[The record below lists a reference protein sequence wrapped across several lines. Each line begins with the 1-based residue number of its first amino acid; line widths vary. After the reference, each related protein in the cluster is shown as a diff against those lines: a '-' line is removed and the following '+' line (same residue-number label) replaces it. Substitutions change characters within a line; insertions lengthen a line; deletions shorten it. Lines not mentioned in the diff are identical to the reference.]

1 MVQSTKYK
9 YGGIFMAEYSIYH
22 DIAKRSGGD
31 VYVGVVGPVRTGKS
45 TFIKRFMDLIVIPN
59 IENEYKRA
67 RALDELPQSAGGKMI
82 MTTEPKFIPNEAV
95 GITIGDGIN
104 LKVRMIDCVGYIVNS
119 AIGHFENSVPRMVQ
133 TPWSEEPVPFAEA
146 AETGT
151 RKVINEHS
159 TIGIV
164 VTTDG
169 SVTEIPRGD
178 YEEAE
183 GRVIKELKA
192 INKPFVV
199 VLNTANPNSDAAQ
212 SCKKEIEE
220 KYGVSVIPLNCL
232 ELSAGDIGDIMEKM
246 LFEFPVKEIGINIP
260 PWLTALEE
268 GNWLKTQLRNE
279 IISASEDVEK
289 IFDIKNFVER
299 LKGTEYLDNVS
310 LEMTDLGTGA
320 AVVNAVVGDDTFYK
334 IIAETTGFEI
344 DGRQGLMET
353 LKQLSEIKRQYD
365 KISVA
370 LAEVN
375 QKGYGIVS
383 PGIDELT
390 LEEPEIM
397 KQGSKFGIRLR
408 ASAPS
413 IHLIRADIETEV
425 NPIVGTEKQSEELVH
440 YLLNE
445 FETDPIKI
453 WESNIFGKSLHE
465 LVNEG
470 LHNKLNHMPEDARQ
484 KLQETLQKII
494 NEGSGGLICI
504 IL

>member
-1 MVQSTKYK
+1 
-9 YGGIFMAEYSIYH
+9 MAEDGIYN

-59 IENEYKRA
+59 IENEYKKA

-95 GITIGDGIN
+95 GIKIGDGIN

-119 AIGHFENSVPRMVQ
+119 AIGHFENSMPRMVM
-133 TPWSEEPVPFAEA
+133 TPWSDEPVPFAEA

-151 RKVINEHS
+151 KKVIDEHS

-169 SVTEIPRGD
+169 SVTEIPRED
-178 YEEAE
+178 YEDAEA
-183 GRVIKELKA
+183 RVIRELKA

-199 VLNTANPNSDAAQ
+199 VLNTANPNSETVMEYKADM
-212 SCKKEIEE
+212 ED
-220 KYGVSVIPLNCL
+220 KYGVCVIPLNCA
-232 ELSAGDIGDIMEKM
+232 ELSTGDINTIMEKI
-246 LFEFPVKEIGINIP
+246 LLEFPVKEIGINIP
-260 PWLTALEE
+260 RWISSLDE
-268 GNWLKTQLRNE
+268 GNWLKSKIREE
-279 IISASEDVEK
+279 IISASDKIEK
-289 IFDIKNFVER
+289 ISDIKDFAKCLAAVPYIE
-299 LKGTEYLDNVS
+299 DAIV
-310 LEMTDLGTGA
+310 EMTDLGTGA
-320 AVVNAVVGDDTFYK
+320 VSVNARVGDETYYK
-334 IIAETTGFEI
+334 IVEETTGFNIES
-344 DGRQGLMET
+344 RQELMET
-353 LKQLSEIKRQYD
+353 LKNLSEIKKKYD
-365 KISVA
+365 KIAVA
-370 LAEVN
+370 LDEVN
-375 QKGYGIVS
+375 RKGYGIVS

-390 LEEPEIM
+390 LQEPEIM
-397 KQGSKFGIRLR
+397 KQGNKFGIRLR

-413 IHLIRADIETEV
+413 LHLIRADIETEV

-440 YLLNE
+440 YLLEE
-445 FETDPIKI
+445 FEADPIKI

-470 LHNKLNHMPEDARQ
+470 LLTKLNHMPDDARM
-484 KLQETLQKII
+484 KLQETLQRII

>member
-1 MVQSTKYK
+1 
-9 YGGIFMAEYSIYH
+9 MAEYGIYH

-45 TFIKRFMDLIVIPN
+45 TFIKRFMDLIVLPN

-104 LKVRMIDCVGYIVNS
+104 LRVRMIDCVGYIVHS
-119 AIGHFENSVPRMVQ
+119 ALGHFENSMPRMVM
-133 TPWSEEPVPFAEA
+133 TPWEEEPMPFSQA
-146 AETGT
+146 AELGT
-151 RKVINEHS
+151 KKVIDEHS

-169 SVTEIPRGD
+169 SVTEIPRED
-178 YEEAE
+178 YKEAE
-183 GRVIKELKA
+183 SRVIEELKA

-199 VLNTANPNSDAAQ
+199 ILNTNNPNSEKALG
-212 SCKKEIEE
+212 CKAELEE
-220 KYGVSVIPLNCL
+220 KYGVCVLPLNCM
-232 ELSAGDIGDIMEKM
+232 ELSVGDINTIMEKI
-246 LFEFPVKEIGINIP
+246 LFEFPVKEIGVNIP
-260 PWLTALEE
+260 SWITALDDD
-268 GNWLKTQLRNE
+268 NWLKKQIKE
-279 IISASEDVEK
+279 DIIASSDRVEK
-289 IFDIKNFVER
+289 ISDIKAF
-299 LKGTEYLDNVS
+299 GDS
-310 LEMTDLGTGA
+310 LLNSPYIDSVNCEMTDLGTGS
-320 AVVNAVVGDDTFYK
+320 VKINATVGDDTYYK
-334 IIAETTGFEI
+334 IVEEVTGFNI
-344 DGRQGLMET
+344 DSRQGLMET
-353 LKQLSEIKRQYD
+353 LINLSGVKKKYD
-365 KISVA
+365 KIAIA
-370 LAEVN
+370 LDEAN
-375 QKGYGIVS
+375 RKGYGIVS

-390 LEEPEIM
+390 LREPEIM

-413 IHLIRADIETEV
+413 LHLIRADIETEV

-440 YLLNE
+440 YLLEE
-445 FETDPIKI
+445 FENDPIKI

-470 LHNKLNHMPEDARQ
+470 LLNKLSHMPDDARM
-484 KLQETLQKII
+484 KLQETLQRII

>member
-1 MVQSTKYK
+1 
-9 YGGIFMAEYSIYH
+9 MAEYGIYH

-67 RALDELPQSAGGKMI
+67 RAQDELPQSAGGKMI

-119 AIGHFENSVPRMVQ
+119 AIGHFENSLPRMVK
-133 TPWSEEPVPFAEA
+133 TPWEEEPMPFAQA
-146 AETGT
+146 AEIGT
-151 RKVINEHS
+151 KKVIDEHS

-169 SVTEIPRGD
+169 TVTDIPRDD
-178 YEEAE
+178 YKDAE
-183 GRVIKELKA
+183 SRVIEELKA

-199 VLNTANPNSDAAQ
+199 ILNTNNPNSEHALK
-212 SCKKEIEE
+212 CKEEIEE
-220 KYGVSVIPLNCL
+220 KYGVCVLPLNCA
-232 ELSAGDIGDIMEKM
+232 ELSAGDIGTIMEKILM
-246 LFEFPVKEIGINIP
+246 EFPVKEIGINLPSWITT
-260 PWLTALEE
+260 LSDD
-268 GNWLKTQLRNE
+268 NWLKKQ
-279 IISASEDVEK
+279 IKEDIVSSSEK
-289 IFDIKNFVER
+289 IEKVSDIKAFGER
-299 LKGTEYLDNVS
+299 LLASPYIESVNYET
-310 LEMTDLGTGA
+310 TDLGTGA
-320 AVVNAVVGDDTFYK
+320 VKLNACVGDDIYYK
-334 IIAETTGFEI
+334 IIQEVTGFNIE
-344 DGRQGLMET
+344 GQKGLMET
-353 LKQLSEIKRQYD
+353 LINLSHIKKKYEKIEIALEEANRQ
-365 KISVA
+365 
-370 LAEVN
+370 
-375 QKGYGIVS
+375 GYGIVS

-390 LEEPEIM
+390 LREPEIM

-413 IHLIRADIETEV
+413 LHIIRADIETEV
-425 NPIVGTEKQSEELVH
+425 NPVVGTEKQSEELVH
-440 YLLNE
+440 YLLEE
-445 FETDPIKI
+445 FENDPIKI

-470 LHNKLNHMPEDARQ
+470 LLNKLSHMPTDARM
-484 KLQETLQKII
+484 KLQETLSRII

>member
-1 MVQSTKYK
+1 
-9 YGGIFMAEYSIYH
+9 MAEYSIYH

-67 RALDELPQSAGGKMI
+67 RALDELPQSAGGRMI

-95 GITIGDGIN
+95 GIQVGDGIN
-104 LKVRMIDCVGYIVNS
+104 LRVRMIDCVGYIVNS
-119 AIGHFENSVPRMVQ
+119 AIGHFENSMPRMVK
-133 TPWSEEPVPFAEA
+133 TPWSEEAVPFAEA

-169 SVTEIPRGD
+169 TVTDIPRED

-183 GRVIKELKA
+183 SRVIKELKA

-199 VLNTANPNSDAAQ
+199 ILNTANPNSDTAQ
-212 SCKKEIEE
+212 AYKAELEE
-220 KYGVSVIPLNCL
+220 KYGVAVLPLNCM
-232 ELSAGDIGDIMEKM
+232 ELSVGDVNNIMEKI
-246 LFEFPVKEIGINIP
+246 LLEFPVKEIGVNIP
-260 PWLTALEE
+260 SWIMALED
-268 GNWLKTQLRNE
+268 GNWLKNQIKAE
-279 IISASEDVEK
+279 IISASDEVEK
-289 IFDIKNFVER
+289 ISDIKCFIEK
-299 LKGTEYLDNVS
+299 LKETPCIKNAALSV
-310 LEMTDLGTGA
+310 TDLGTGA
-320 AVVNAVVGDDTFYK
+320 VSINAAVGDDTFYK
-334 IIAETTGFEI
+334 IIEETTGFDIE
-344 DGRQGLMET
+344 GRQGLMET
-353 LKQLSEIKRQYD
+353 LRQLADIKKKYD
-365 KISVA
+365 KIAVA
-370 LAEVN
+370 LDEVN
-375 QKGYGIVS
+375 RKGYGIVS
-383 PGIDELT
+383 PDIDELT

-413 IHLIRADIETEV
+413 LHLIRADIQTEV

-470 LHNKLNHMPEDARQ
+470 LLNKLNHMPDDARM

>member
-1 MVQSTKYK
+1 
-9 YGGIFMAEYSIYH
+9 MAEYSIYN

-95 GITIGDGIN
+95 GIKIGDGIS
-104 LKVRMIDCVGYIVNS
+104 LRVRMIDCVGYIVNS
-119 AIGHFENSVPRMVQ
+119 AIGHFENSMPRMVM
-133 TPWSEEPVPFAEA
+133 TPWSEEPVPFAQA

-151 RKVINEHS
+151 KKVIDEHS

-169 SVTEIPRGD
+169 SVTDIPRED
-178 YEEAE
+178 YVDAEA
-183 GRVIKELKA
+183 RVIKELKA

-199 VLNTANPNSDAAQ
+199 ILNTANPSSEKVQAYKA
-212 SCKKEIEE
+212 EMEE
-220 KYGVSVIPLNCL
+220 EYGVCVLPLNCA
-232 ELSAGDIGDIMEKM
+232 ELSSGDVNSIMEKI
-246 LFEFPVKEIGINIP
+246 LLEFPVKEIGINIP
-260 PWLTALEE
+260 SWISSLGDE
-268 GNWLKTQLRNE
+268 NWLKKQLKDE
-279 IISASEDVEK
+279 IISASDGVER
-289 IFDIKNFVER
+289 ISDIKRFVDCLGSTAYVENA
-299 LKGTEYLDNVS
+299 GVDV
-310 LEMTDLGTGA
+310 TDLGTGA
-320 AVVNAVVGDDTFYK
+320 IKVNASVGDSTFYK
-334 IIAETTGFEI
+334 IVEETTGFEI

-353 LKQLSEIKRQYD
+353 LSKLSDIKKKYD
-365 KISVA
+365 KIAVA
-370 LAEVN
+370 LDEVN
-375 QKGYGIVS
+375 RKGYGIVS

-390 LEEPEIM
+390 LQEPEIM

-440 YLLNE
+440 YLLEE
-445 FETDPIKI
+445 FESDPIKI

-470 LHNKLNHMPEDARQ
+470 LLTKLNHMPDDARM
-484 KLQETLQKII
+484 KIQETLQRII

>member
-1 MVQSTKYK
+1 
-9 YGGIFMAEYSIYH
+9 MAEYGIYN

-59 IENEYKRA
+59 IENEYKKA

-95 GITIGDGIN
+95 GIKIGDGIN

-119 AIGHFENSVPRMVQ
+119 AIGHFENSMPRMVM

-151 RKVINEHS
+151 KKVIDEHS

-169 SVTEIPRGD
+169 SVTEIPRED
-178 YEEAE
+178 YEDAEA
-183 GRVIKELKA
+183 RVIRELKA

-199 VLNTANPNSDAAQ
+199 VLNTANPNSETVMAYKTEMED
-212 SCKKEIEE
+212 
-220 KYGVSVIPLNCL
+220 KYGVCVIPLNCA
-232 ELSAGDIGDIMEKM
+232 ELSTGDINTIMEKI
-246 LFEFPVKEIGINIP
+246 LLEFPVKEIGVNIP
-260 PWLTALEE
+260 QWISSLDE
-268 GNWLKTQLRNE
+268 GNWLKSKIREE
-279 IISASEDVEK
+279 IVSASDK
-289 IFDIKNFVER
+289 IKKISDIKDFANCLSAVPCIE
-299 LKGTEYLDNVS
+299 DAMV
-310 LEMTDLGTGA
+310 EMTDLGTGA
-320 AVVNAVVGDDTFYK
+320 VSVNARVGDETYYK
-334 IIAETTGFEI
+334 IVEETTGFNIES
-344 DGRQGLMET
+344 RQELMET
-353 LKQLSEIKRQYD
+353 LKNLSEIKKKYD
-365 KISVA
+365 KIAVA
-370 LAEVN
+370 LDEVN
-375 QKGYGIVS
+375 RKGYGIVS

-390 LEEPEIM
+390 LQEPEIM
-397 KQGSKFGIRLR
+397 KQGNKFGIRLR

-413 IHLIRADIETEV
+413 LHLIRADIETEV

-440 YLLNE
+440 YLLEE
-445 FETDPIKI
+445 FEADPIKI

-470 LHNKLNHMPEDARQ
+470 LLTKLNHMPDDARM
-484 KLQETLQKII
+484 KLQETLQRII